1 MAQLI
6 NYLGEHTILKHTR
19 KLGVTKEF
27 RAAEVF
33 SMRPKLCEE
42 GGGTERPGES
52 S

>member
-1 MAQLI
+1 M
-6 NYLGEHTILKHTR
+6 EFSS

-33 SMRPKLCEE
+33 SMRPELCEE

-52 S
+52 SGELIL